1 MGDGDPNM
9 QQKMTGGKITKVQLY
24 DCPFCGGKKAVGI
37 LYGYPDPE
45 ALQMWKDKKI
55 ELGGC
60 IVSGKMPNR
69 SCPEC
74 HKEWLAKKGEG
85 SVYEEEYFMPPI
97 PPAQDEE
104 IPF

>member
-1 MGDGDPNM
+1 M
-9 QQKMTGGKITKVQLY
+9 
-24 DCPFCGGKKAVGI
+24 AAGI

-45 ALQMWKDKKI
+45 TLQMWKDKKI

-60 IVSGKMPNR
+60 IVAGKMPNR

-74 HKEWLAKKGEG
+74 HKEWSAKKGEE
-85 SVYEEEYFMPPI
+85 SVYEEEYVMPPI
-97 PPAQDEE
+97 PPALGEE